1 MEYWDLYDKHFQ
13 KLGRTHLRGEK
24 MPQGTYHLVVHVCI
38 FNQKGEM
45 LIQQRQAFKEGWPN
59 LWDVTMGGSA
69 LKGET
74 SQQAAMREVKEELGL
89 DIDLTNCRPSL
100 TNHFE
105 HGFDDIY
112 LIHQEVDLSKLQL
125 QYEEVQDVKW
135 ASQQEILELIREG
148 QFIPYYE
155 SLINLFFEMRHSVG
169 MIRESI

>member
-1 MEYWDLYDKHFQ
+1 
-13 KLGRTHLRGEK
+13 

-105 HGFDDIY
+105 QGFDDIY

-135 ASQQEILELIREG
+135 ASQQEILELMREG

>member
-13 KLGRTHLRGEK
+13 KLVRTHLRGEK
-24 MPQGTYHLVVHVCI
+24 MSQGIYHLVVHVCI

-105 HGFDDIY
+105 QGFDDIY
-112 LIHQEVDLSKLQL
+112 LINQEVDLSKLQL

-135 ASQQEILELIREG
+135 ASQQEILELMREG

>member
-1 MEYWDLYDKHFQ
+1 MEYWDLYDEHFQ
-13 KLGRTHLRGEK
+13 KIGRTHLRGEK
-24 MPQGTYHLVVHVCI
+24 IPKGTYHLVVHVCI

-45 LIQQRQAFKEGWPN
+45 LIQQRQYFKEGWPN
-59 LWDVTMGGSA
+59 LWDVTMSGSA

-105 HGFDDIY
+105 QGFDDIY
-112 LIHQEVDLSKLQL
+112 LIHQEVDLSKLHL

-135 ASQQEILELIREG
+135 ASQQEILKLMKEG

>member
-1 MEYWDLYDKHFQ
+1 
-13 KLGRTHLRGEK
+13 
-24 MPQGTYHLVVHVCI
+24 MPQGTYHMVVHVCI

-45 LIQQRQAFKEGWPN
+45 LIQQRQPFKEGWPN

-69 LKGET
+69 LAGET

-105 HGFDDIY
+105 QGFDDIY

>member
-13 KLGRTHLRGEK
+13 KIGKTHLRGEK

-38 FNQKGEM
+38 FNQKDEM
-45 LIQQRQAFKEGWPN
+45 LIQQRQPFKEGWPN

-74 SQQAAMREVKEELGL
+74 SQQAATREVKEELGL

-105 HGFDDIY
+105 QGFDDIY